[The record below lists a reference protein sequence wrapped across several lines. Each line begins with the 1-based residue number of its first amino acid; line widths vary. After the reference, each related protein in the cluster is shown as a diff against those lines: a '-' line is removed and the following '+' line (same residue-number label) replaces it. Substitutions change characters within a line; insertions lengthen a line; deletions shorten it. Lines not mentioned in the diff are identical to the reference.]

1 MRRFN
6 QLEQEYA
13 GKGIHFVSAYVQFQN
28 LETIEKHVADL
39 KITHPVALDGFFDSR
54 FTAPL
59 LCCVWVIGVDGKI
72 VHAAQEGWE
81 EAALKELKKVKY
93 PRLGISRVYSPVE
106 PAAEAFG
113 AASYAKA
120 HELASAVADSDE
132 ADKVIDQAEALVER
146 IEQMRD
152 TLRKRAEVHEI
163 CGRYE
168 LALACW
174 SELAAHFKGF
184 EDEPDAEKEITRI
197 KALKDY
203 EPEMKARRAYV
214 ATRLKIWLPFESAG
228 NDGKKTIEAARN
240 AVETLKKFAEDNKER
255 AVAAS
260 ARDFQ
265 AQYEAWLKELEGE

>member
-6 QLEQEYA
+6 ELEKEHA
-13 GKGIHFVSAYVQFQN
+13 GKGIHFVSAYVQFQS
-28 LETIEKHVADL
+28 LETIEKSVADL
-39 KITHPVALDGFFDSR
+39 KLTHPVALDGFFDSR

-93 PRLGISRVYSPVE
+93 PRLGLSRVYSPLE

-113 AASYAKA
+113 AARYAEA
-120 HELASAVADSDE
+120 HKLASAVADSDA
-132 ADKVIDQAEALVER
+132 ADKVIEQAEQLVTR
-146 IEQMRD
+146 IEDMRD

-184 EDEPDAEKEITRI
+184 EDEPDAAKEIARI
-197 KALKDY
+197 KALDDY

-214 ATRLKIWLPFESAG
+214 ALRLQIWLPFESAG
-228 NDGKKTIEAARN
+228 DDGKKTIEAARN
-240 AVETLKKFAEDNKER
+240 AAEKLKKFAEDNKER
-255 AVAAS
+255 AIASS